1 MDAVVRSNHDER
13 GILWPPALAPFRAY
27 LMSVGKSFSVKKAVE
42 DLHQELG
49 DQALYDDR
57 GDSPGVKFMDADL
70 IGIPLRIVVAAKH
83 LGEGVVEIKERR
95 SGKVNL
101 VALDQVSRAVDELL
115 SAG

>member
-1 MDAVVRSNHDER
+1 
-13 GILWPPALAPFRAY
+13 
-27 LMSVGKSFSVKKAVE
+27 VE

-57 GDSPGVKFMDADL
+57 GESPGVKFMDADL

-83 LGEGVVEIKERR
+83 LDEGKVEIKERR
-95 SGKVNL
+95 SGKVTL

-115 SAG
+115 STG